1 MTTPSPAL
9 TEFELIARLTR
20 DLPTRPGTV
29 VGPGDDCAVLDLGLP
44 DRWFLFKT
52 DAVVEG
58 VHFTKSAEPER
69 VGHKALARCLSDLAA
84 MAGTPTH
91 ALVTLA
97 LPPGFDPG
105 FVERLY
111 AGLKALAQRH
121 EVALVGGETT
131 TDPERVWLSVAV
143 LGTAVPGKCPL
154 RSGAK
159 AGDALFV
166 TGELGGSLG
175 GKHLDFEPRLAEARW
190 LVRHGPVHAM
200 IDLSDGLAGDL
211 RHVLRASGVGAELR
225 AESLPI
231 SRAARQA
238 ARLSSSAKPPLAA
251 ALTDGED
258 YELLFTVAGRDAVP
272 LLDAWKKAFPSLKLT
287 CIGKITAAPGLTL
300 IDKQGRRPLTADGY
314 VHFQKP

>member
-1 MTTPSPAL
+1 MSTTAPAL
-9 TEFELIARLTR
+9 DEFELIARLTR
-20 DLPTRPGTV
+20 NLPTNSSTV

-44 DRWFLFKT
+44 DRWLLFKT

-58 VHFTKSAEPER
+58 VHFHKSAAPER
-69 VGHKALARCLSDLAA
+69 IGHKALARCLSDVAA

-91 ALVTLA
+91 ALDTLA
-97 LPPGFDPG
+97 LPTGFDLA
-105 FVERLY
+105 FVEGLY
-111 AGLKALAQRH
+111 AGLTALAKRH
-121 EVALVGGETT
+121 GVALVGGETT
-131 TDPERVWLSVAV
+131 ADPEHVWLSVAV
-143 LGTAVPGKCPL
+143 LGTVVPGKCPL

-166 TGELGGSLG
+166 TGELGGSLA
-175 GKHLDFEPRLAEARW
+175 GKHLDFEPRLVEARW
-190 LVRHGPVHAM
+190 LAQHCPIHAM

-211 RHVLRASGVGAELR
+211 RHVLKASAAGAELR

-238 ARLSSSAKPPLAA
+238 ARASSTAKPPLVA

-258 YELLFTVAGRDAVP
+258 YELLFSVASPDAVP
-272 LLDAWKKAFPSLKLT
+272 LLDAWKKTFPSLKLA
-287 CIGKITAAPGLTL
+287 CIGKITATPGLTL
-300 IDKQGRRPLTADGY
+300 IDKKSRRSLSADGY